1 MATTAANDIT
11 YYTGQGNVLI
21 APRVTGG
28 PINGGYVDVG
38 DTSGFTISFKQT
50 MVKVQENQTG
60 MGFTAASYPVA
71 VEASVKL
78 VLNQWSASN
87 LAFAMQAVQ
96 PTPNPGGTVTAESVT
111 AYNGT
116 SFYLQNI
123 DVTNLVLKTTGSTP
137 VTLVAGTD
145 YIVNGSYGQVTIL
158 PGSTNVPPGAG
169 VPLTASYTYGP
180 NNGSIGMGTQGI
192 IERSVRINAKNV
204 ANPFT
209 DSNNSSFAAIAFHL
223 HRVQFE
229 MAKTMELISKK
240 DGTLELD
247 GEVLI
252 DPTIPFIPGNP
263 LSPFIQIIKK

>member
-1 MATTAANDIT
+1 MAASAANDVT
-11 YYTGQGNVLI
+11 YFTGQGNILI
-21 APRVTGG
+21 APRITAGA
-28 PINGGYVDVG
+28 INGGYVDVG
-38 DTSGFTISFKQT
+38 DTSGFSIALKQT

-60 MGFTAASYPVA
+60 MGFTAASFPVA
-71 VEASVKL
+71 VDASVKL
-78 VLNQWSASN
+78 ILNQWSAAN
-87 LAFAMQAVQ
+87 LAFAMQAVA
-96 PTPNPGGTVTAESVT
+96 PTPNPGGTVTAEVNT
-111 AYNGT
+111 AYNNS

-123 DVTNLVLKTTGSTP
+123 DVTALVLKTTGTTP

-145 YIVNGSYGQVTIL
+145 YTLNGSYGMVTIL
-158 PGSTNVPPGAG
+158 PGSTNVPAGAG
-169 VPLTASYTYGP
+169 VPLSAAYTFAP

-209 DSNNSSFAAIAFHL
+209 DSNNSSFAAIAFNL

-229 MAKTMELISKK
+229 LTKMMDLISKK

-247 GEVLI
+247 GEVLL

-263 LSPFIQIIKK
+263 LSPFIQIVKK